1 MGYLNGVYKQTI
13 NRQYGLTGHLFQE
26 RFHSKLIDGDSQFL
40 ATVRYIIRNA
50 LEANMVEDA
59 VDWPWSSYRATIGQ
73 EPPPDFLMIDQ
84 VLSLLSNDQNAAQK
98 IFR

>member
-50 LEANMVEDA
+50 LEANMV
-59 VDWPWSSYRATIGQ
+59 
-73 EPPPDFLMIDQ
+73 
-84 VLSLLSNDQNAAQK
+84 
-98 IFR
+98 